1 MLYNILPH
9 SQGSPL
15 MSMSINMYIVGDL
28 EFLRGPH
35 TKSRK
40 PHLMPKRFNFITW
53 EKLTT
58 LPSTR
63 TLCSHNPKIHL
74 LICDRTRDAEILKA
88 HDHSHIFIVLSEV
101 VSWPTKLFE
110 FDYPNGHDSKILLHY
125 GELVDE
131 AIDTRKTSMLMGLQA
146 VAKCLKRKPPTLF
159 SPSVKEWQ
167 LKSQSKCTHFLY
179 HGVIHTRLQL
189 TLEFPH

>member
-53 EKLTT
+53 EKLPT

-110 FDYPNGHDSKILLHY
+110 FDYPNGHDSKSLLHY
-125 GELVDE
+125 
-131 AIDTRKTSMLMGLQA
+131 IWRTCR
-146 VAKCLKRKPPTLF
+146 
-159 SPSVKEWQ
+159 
-167 LKSQSKCTHFLY
+167 
-179 HGVIHTRLQL
+179 
-189 TLEFPH
+189 